1 MSNVGFILF
10 LIFTGLEIIGI
21 ILYIL
26 LKDWLPKKFR
36 NNITLAWVYVANGDG
51 YAAPIKGRRLVEFHS
66 TYDTYV
72 YKYQGVLRRV
82 DVTEAYPVE
91 YMKGRRLIFTH
102 PASVNPIALPGHTPV
117 KYLESDEAHKMA
129 RESVAAAFMAIRKKG
144 FAMSLKMFLI
154 IAAVVV
160 IAGVGIWYYN
170 GHKKAKVP
178 TTPGNQITT
187 PITTPH
193 ITITPIPGGK

>member
-1 MSNVGFILF
+1 MNSNAAFIIF
-10 LIFTGLEIIGI
+10 LIITGLEIIGLI
-21 ILYIL
+21 AYTL

-51 YAAPIKGRRLVEFHS
+51 YAPPIKGRRLVEFHS

-102 PASVNPIALPGHTPV
+102 PSSVNPIALPGHNPV

-144 FAMSLKMFLI
+144 LQFTLKMFLI
-154 IAAVVV
+154 IAAIVI

-170 GHKKAKVP
+170 GHKKA
-178 TTPGNQITT
+178 TTPSQKTSSGVTITT
-187 PITTPH
+187 TPVIITTL
-193 ITITPIPGGK
+193 PGSK